1 VTRTIATDLSFE
13 TPRVKARLLC
23 EDDLDLYLAL
33 YTDPEVMR
41 YIGPVLGREE
51 VLAVFETSLGH
62 NRRLGARALYWR
74 VFDLNDDD
82 ASIGLASLVRE
93 NSHGVTADVGLM
105 LSGDVQRSGLGQHC
119 LSAMIGNCLSGHW
132 SLGISEVMARHAK
145 LHVAARRLVESL
157 GFVGEEPDAKGFVS
171 WRMRHETWATSRSGE
186 MWSEWQSR

>member
-1 VTRTIATDLSFE
+1 VTRTVATDLSFE

-41 YIGPVLGREE
+41 YIGPVLGGED
-51 VLAVFETSLGH
+51 VLAVFENSLGH

-74 VFDLNDDD
+74 VFDRSNDD
-82 ASIGLASLVRE
+82 ASVGLASLVRE
-93 NSHGVTADVGLM
+93 NSHGVAADVGLM
-105 LSGDVQRSGLGQHC
+105 LSGGVQRSGLGQHC
-119 LSAMIGNCLSGHW
+119 LSAMIGNCLSGSW
-132 SLGISEVMARHAK
+132 GLGISEVMARHVERHAAAK
-145 LHVAARRLVESL
+145 RLVESL
-157 GFVGEEPDAKGFVS
+157 GFVGEGLDARGFVS